1 MKQLHLH
8 TSSLYLFESFDNL
21 PAYFKGRNTV
31 IVTDETV
38 KSLYESHFPDVPIIT
53 LKEGEQN
60 KNLSSVEY
68 LYAKFLEHKVDR
80 SSLIVAVGG
89 GIVCDIAGFAAATY
103 MRGIAYGCVP
113 TTLLAQVDASIGG
126 KNGVNFNSLKNI
138 VGTFR
143 QPEFVVIDPAFL
155 GTLSPR
161 HMRNGLMEVVKHA
174 IIFDA
179 ELFDYIEDNS
189 EFATKTSSAP
199 FSHLLE
205 RAIAVKIAVVA
216 QDEKENGLRKI
227 LNFGHTIG
235 HAIEA
240 THTTVL
246 HGEAVGIGMIYA
258 TEMAFQRDLVSQ
270 QEFDRIRNVILSFG
284 RLPRVN
290 LTKLSTVLFADK
302 KKRGKRIDFVLP
314 DGIGKAKI
322 IPLTEEEII

>member
-1 MKQLHLH
+1 MKQLRLH

-38 KSLYESHFPDVPIIT
+38 KSLYESHFPDVPVIT
-53 LKEGEQN
+53 LNEGEQN

-68 LYAKFLEHKVDR
+68 LYGKFLEHKVDR

-103 MRGIAYGCVP
+103 MRGISCGFVP

-126 KNGVNFNSLKNI
+126 KNGVNFNALKNI

-143 QPEFVVIDPAFL
+143 QPEFVVIDSLFL
-155 GTLSPR
+155 ETLSPR
-161 HMRNGLMEVVKHA
+161 HMRNGLMEMVKHA
-174 IIFDA
+174 IVFDA
-179 ELFDYIEDNS
+179 ELFNYIENNR
-189 EFATKTSSAP
+189 EFALKSSSDP
-199 FSHLLE
+199 FSELLE
-205 RAIAVKIAVVA
+205 RAIAVKVAVVT
-216 QDEKENGLRKI
+216 QDEKENGIRKI

-240 THTTVL
+240 THKTVL

-270 QEFDRIRNVILSFG
+270 EEFDRIRNLILSFG

-290 LTKLSTVLFADK
+290 LTKLSAVLFADK
-302 KKRGKRIDFVLP
+302 KKIGNKIDFVLP
-314 DGIGKAKI
+314 DSIGKAKI
-322 IPLTEEEII
+322 VPLTENEII